1 MHRMLHCVHS
11 SQCEVNVISMCS
23 FVSQPIFTMSAQ
35 QNQLKS
41 LDPNEFNEFMRSYRG
56 NTVSEK

>member
-1 MHRMLHCVHS
+1 MHWMLYCVCS
-11 SQCEVNVISMCS
+11 TRREVNVISMCS

-41 LDPNEFNEFMRSYRG
+41 LDPNEFNEFLRSYRG
-56 NTVSEK
+56 NTVSEM

>member
-1 MHRMLHCVHS
+1 MHRMPWCVCN

-41 LDPNEFNEFMRSYRG
+41 LDPNEFNEFLRSYRG

>member
-1 MHRMLHCVHS
+1 
-11 SQCEVNVISMCS
+11 MCS

-41 LDPNEFNEFMRSYRG
+41 LDPKEYSEFLESYRG

>member
-1 MHRMLHCVHS
+1 
-11 SQCEVNVISMCS
+11 MCS

-41 LDPNEFNEFMRSYRG
+41 LDPNEFNEFLRSYRG
-56 NTVSEK
+56 DTVS